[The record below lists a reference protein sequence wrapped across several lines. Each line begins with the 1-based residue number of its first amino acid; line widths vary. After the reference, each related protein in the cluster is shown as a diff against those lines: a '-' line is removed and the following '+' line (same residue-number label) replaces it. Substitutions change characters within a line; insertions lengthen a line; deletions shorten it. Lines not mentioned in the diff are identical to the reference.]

1 MIRKP
6 WPFLSS
12 YQERT
17 ATGDS
22 TVPAVSVQANI
33 TADASPRSAVRPR
46 IRAAH
51 LVMVNTQASL
61 GASGQASHCPG

>member
-22 TVPAVSVQANI
+22 TVPAVSVQDNI

-51 LVMVNTQASL
+51 LVMVKTQASL

>member
-12 YQERT
+12 YQERST
-17 ATGDS
+17 PGDS
-22 TVPAVSVQANI
+22 AVPAVSVQGGMD
-33 TADASPRSAVRPR
+33 ADASARPAVRPR

-61 GASGQASHCPG
+61 AASGQASHCPG

>member
-22 TVPAVSVQANI
+22 TVPAVSVQDSI